1 MSFRNLSSSETRT
14 DQFEAAC
21 NFETS
26 TCLLLLS
33 WIDTTT
39 RMQSLEGK
47 RGVVHRTA
55 FLCMEIHIGVLINV
69 RFYYGEISNKQ

>member
-1 MSFRNLSSSETRT
+1 MAFRNLSSSETGS

-26 TCLLLLS
+26 TFLL

-39 RMQSLEGK
+39 CTAWKGK
-47 RGVVHRTA
+47 IGVVHWSV
-55 FLCMEIHIGVLINV
+55 FLCMEVRIGILVNV
-69 RFYYGEISNKQ
+69 RFYYGEISNEP

>member
-1 MSFRNLSSSETRT
+1 MAFRNLSSSEMGS

-26 TCLLLLS
+26 TCLLLL

-39 RMQSLEGK
+39 CTAWKGK
-47 RGVVHRTA
+47 RGVVHRSV
-55 FLCMEIHIGVLINV
+55 FLCMEVRIGILVNV
-69 RFYYGEISNKQ
+69 RSYYGEISNEP

>member
-1 MSFRNLSSSETRT
+1 MAFRNLSSSETGS

-26 TCLLLLS
+26 TCLLLL

-39 RMQSLEGK
+39 CTVCKGNV
-47 RGVVHRTA
+47 GIVHRTV
-55 FLCMEIHIGVLINV
+55 FLRMKVRIGILVNV
-69 RFYYGEISNKQ
+69 RFYYGEISNEP

>member
-1 MSFRNLSSSETRT
+1 MTFRNLSSAETGS

-26 TCLLLLS
+26 TCLLLL

-39 RMQSLEGK
+39 CTAWKGK
-47 RGVVHRTA
+47 IGVVHHRSV
-55 FLCMEIHIGVLINV
+55 FLCMEVRIGILVNV
-69 RFYYGEISNKQ
+69 RFYYGEISNEP